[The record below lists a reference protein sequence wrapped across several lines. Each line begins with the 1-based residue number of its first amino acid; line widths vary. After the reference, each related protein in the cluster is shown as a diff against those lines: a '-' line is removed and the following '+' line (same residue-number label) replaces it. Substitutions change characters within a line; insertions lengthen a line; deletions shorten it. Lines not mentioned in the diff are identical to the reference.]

1 MYCERCEYLGHA
13 KDQNGWA
20 FKICNHPDNK
30 GRFCGEL
37 KKCPINKVIF

>member
-1 MYCERCEYLGHA
+1 MYCERCEYLGQS